1 MTANT
6 HAQSRRRG
14 KRIAIGIGALL
25 LLIIIA
31 GIIGYRLMV
40 HHPSDLAVQAMQSD
54 TAVTVSDQD
63 GIIRF
68 EPTTA
73 IQQPSVLFYPGAFVN
88 PKSYSPWAHKLA
100 EAGYRTYIV
109 RMPLN
114 LAVMGMNKANPV
126 IEAHPDE
133 TFVLGGHS
141 LGGAMAAR
149 YAAEHAD
156 QLAGVFFMGAYA
168 DDKGNLAATDLQA
181 LQLTASQD
189 GVLSWDTWEQD
200 KKNMPE
206 ETTYVSIEGGNHA
219 QFGSY
224 GTQRGDLEATI
235 SETEQHEQIVNA
247 MVTWLEQMN
256 SSQN

>member
-1 MTANT
+1 MTTNT
-6 HAQSRRRG
+6 LAQSRGRR
-14 KRIAIGIGALL
+14 KRLAIWISAVALI
-25 LLIIIA
+25 LILACIV
-31 GIIGYRLMV
+31 GYRLMV
-40 HHPSDLAVQAMQSD
+40 YPPSGQAVQAMQSD
-54 TAVTVSDQD
+54 TTVTVTDQD
-63 GIIRF
+63 GIIQF
-68 EPTTA
+68 EPA
-73 IQQPSVLFYPGAFVN
+73 SANKQPSVLFYPGAFVD
-88 PKSYSPWAHKLA
+88 PESYSPWARKLA

-114 LAVMGMNKANPV
+114 LAVMGMNKADQV

-168 DDKGNLAATDLQA
+168 DDKGSLAATDLKA
-181 LQLTASQD
+181 LQLTGSQD

-200 KKNMPE
+200 KKNMPK

-224 GTQRGDLEATI
+224 GSQRGDLEATI
-235 SETEQHEQIVNA
+235 SEAEQHDQIAKA
-247 MVTWLEQMN
+247 MVTWLEQMQSN
-256 SSQN
+256 